1 MISVI
6 STGTLLIDIED
17 DKEHKDCTKIKAAAS
32 TSIS

>member
-6 STGTLLIDIED
+6 PAGTLRIDIED
-17 DKEHKDCTKIKAAAS
+17 DKEHEDCTKIKAAAS